1 MDFADIVTSIANQNN
16 RIAVHYGKVTA
27 RTNTNTRISVLVSGS
42 STAITGVRYLS
53 SYTPAV
59 DDIVVLLVN
68 KGDIISLGKL
78 T

>member
-1 MDFADIVTSIANQNN
+1 MDFADIVTSIANQSN

-42 STAITGVRYLS
+42 SVAITGVRYLS

>member
-1 MDFADIVTSIANQNN
+1 MDFADIVTSIANQSN

>member
-27 RTNTNTRISVLVSGS
+27 KTNGNTRISVLVSGS
-42 STAITGVRYLS
+42 SVAITGVRYLH
-53 SYTPAV
+53 SYAPQI

-68 KGDIISLGKL
+68 KGDIIALGDL
-78 T
+78 A